1 MEKLLILGNN
11 NKTDV
16 LIKVAKARGIYT
28 ILTDNLPAENST
40 FKKLVD
46 EAWDISIYDVDEIV
60 KKATEE
66 GVTGVTSGASE
77 PCMAAVR
84 EICKRMNLPFYVS
97 DKAWEIT
104 NDKRKFKEACQKHGI
119 PVAKEFKLDI
129 NFAKEDLE
137 NITYPVIVKPTD
149 GCSSIGLHLCKN
161 QEELIAG
168 YKDAYE
174 KSKSHTV
181 LVEKFYSGAEISL
194 LFTFYNGEATLTEA
208 GDTFGYK
215 IEGLPFVFGY
225 GPSVYKEKMCEEIVP
240 NLKKLFKDM
249 ECNSGVGLVQI
260 IKGDQDEYAVTEM
273 NYRLPGGNSPSQ
285 DYICECVMDAVMS
298 QNVFETLPP
307 FEQPL
312 APGYLA
318 WITPGT
324 IGSIEGIEEIKEIPG
339 VVTVFQHLKVGD
351 TVQPNSGMRQIFGII
366 IMHGD
371 VDLLRENA
379 RRVNEILSVRDVN
392 GNDML
397 RRFELDDNFQVI
409 KK

>member
-1 MEKLLILGNN
+1 MQKLLILGNN

-16 LIKVAKARGIYT
+16 LIKVAKGRGIYT
-28 ILTDNLPAENST
+28 ILTDNLPPEKST
-40 FKKLVD
+40 FKKLAD
-46 EAWDISIYDVDEIV
+46 EAWDISIYDIDEIV

-84 EICKRMNLPFYVS
+84 EICKRMDLPFYIS

-104 NDKRKFKEACQKHGI
+104 NDKKKFKKACAKHGV

-137 NITYPVIVKPTD
+137 NIIYPVIVKPTD

-161 QEELIAG
+161 EEELIAG

-194 LFTFYNGEATLTEA
+194 LFTFYNGEATLTET

-215 IEGLPFVFGY
+215 SEGIPFVFGA
-225 GPSVYKEKMCEEIVP
+225 GPSIYQNKMCEEMVP
-240 NLKKLFKDM
+240 NLKELFKDM
-249 ECNSGVGLVQI
+249 ECNSGVGLVQVI
-260 IKGDQDEYAVTEM
+260 MGDDEYAVTEM
-273 NYRLPGGNSPSQ
+273 NYRLPGGNSPVQ

-298 QNVFETLPP
+298 QNVFETIPAY
-307 FEQPL
+307 EQPMVL
-312 APGYLA
+312 AYLT
-318 WITPGT
+318 WIKPGT
-324 IGSIEGIEEIKEIPG
+324 IGSIDGIEEIKKLPG
-339 VVTVFQHLKVGD
+339 VITVFQNLKIGD
-351 TVQPNSGMRQIFGII
+351 TIQPNSGMRQIFATV

-371 VDLLRENA
+371 FDLLKQNA
-379 RRVNEILSVRDVN
+379 LQVNKLLSVKDEN
-392 GNDML
+392 GVDML
-397 RRFELDDNFQVI
+397 RRFELDDNFKVLE
-409 KK
+409 K